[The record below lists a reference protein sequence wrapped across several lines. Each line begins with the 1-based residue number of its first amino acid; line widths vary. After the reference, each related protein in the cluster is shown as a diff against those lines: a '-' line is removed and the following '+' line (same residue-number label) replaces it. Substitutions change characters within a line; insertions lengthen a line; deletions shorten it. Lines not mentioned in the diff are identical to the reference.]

1 LPGAQ
6 DETTA
11 DVAPDALRQNTDGYY
26 ACRKGD
32 LPPENYGFELI

>member
-1 LPGAQ
+1 
-6 DETTA
+6 
-11 DVAPDALRQNTDGYY
+11 VLRQNTDGYY